1 MAHAFPMIS
10 SLWDRCASVN
20 AERIGISTA
29 CFYPHVL
36 TEDALDIAAELGFP
50 VVEVFL
56 QTESE
61 YQPAFG
67 ALLAQRAQATG
78 VRVHSLHLY
87 ATLFD
92 LWSPYIRMRE
102 ETRARF
108 LRLLEIAARVG
119 ARALTWHGLR
129 FGIDNPALVEPFL
142 ESTVWAAE
150 QAHAAGVLLCVENVS
165 WCYCRRPEHV
175 AALKALG
182 APIGFT
188 FDSFQAAESGVAP
201 EALIAAMDGALATVH
216 LADFAPAGPRHLSPG
231 TGIMDWPGVFAALR
245 SVNYAGP
252 LLIEVADLD
261 APKTLL
267 EIRRFIAGM
276 LHPHPL

>member
-1 MAHAFPMIS
+1 MNP
-10 SLWDRCASVN
+10 
-20 AERIGISTA
+20 EQIGISTA

-36 TEDALDIAAELGFP
+36 TEDGLTIAAELGFS
-50 VVEVFL
+50 VVEAFL

-61 YQPAFG
+61 YQRDFAFV
-67 ALLAQRAQATG
+67 LAERSRATG

-92 LWSPYIRMRE
+92 IWAPYSRARE

-108 LRLLEIAARVG
+108 RRLLDLATIIG

-142 ESTVWAAE
+142 ESTIWAAE
-150 QAHAAGVLLCVENVS
+150 MAHAAGITLCVENVS
-165 WCYCRRPEHV
+165 WCYLRRPEHV
-175 AALKALG
+175 ASLKALG
-182 APIGFT
+182 VPLGFT

-201 EALIAAMDGALATVH
+201 ETLIAAMDGALTTVH
-216 LADFAPAGPRHLSPG
+216 LADFAPAGPRHLAPG
-231 TGIMDWPGVFAALR
+231 AGTIDWRVVFTALSR
-245 SVNYAGP
+245 TAYTGP

-261 APKTLL
+261 APKTLC
-267 EIRRFIAGM
+267 EIRSFIADM
-276 LHPHPL
+276 LAEVHSGV